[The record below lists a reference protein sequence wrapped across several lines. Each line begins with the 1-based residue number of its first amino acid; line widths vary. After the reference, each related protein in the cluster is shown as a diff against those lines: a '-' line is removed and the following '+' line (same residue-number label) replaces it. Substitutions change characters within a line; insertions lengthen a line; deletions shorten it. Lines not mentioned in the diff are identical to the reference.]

1 MREGGGMRILRL
13 KFNLRNEYV
22 ILIEEEGDFRG
33 FFVAGVGAR
42 A

>member
-1 MREGGGMRILRL
+1 MREDGGMRILRL
-13 KFNLRNEYV
+13 KFNLRNENV

-33 FFVAGVGAR
+33 FFVTGVGAG